1 MRKIL
6 VTLLSTVAMMGIASL
21 AFAADGAPVK
31 LDSASLG
38 LAIFGC
44 AIGMAVAA
52 AGCGIGQGL
61 GLKSACEGIARN
73 PDAAGKIQVSL
84 ILGLAFVESL
94 AIYSLVV
101 NLIDHPVRQ
110 PLHLNKQAA
119 YPRRVLGPPGFPGR
133 DRQRRS
139 LPPVFFI
146 FSNAIPLCSH

>member
-44 AIGMAVAA
+44 AIGMAPSLPMQNEGMLNMAIKAA
-52 AGCGIGQGL
+52 
-61 GLKSACEGIARN
+61 R
-73 PDAAGKIQVSL
+73 DAGKIQVIL

-101 NLIDHPVRQ
+101 NLIILFANP
-110 PLHLNKQAA
+110 
-119 YPRRVLGPPGFPGR
+119 
-133 DRQRRS
+133 
-139 LPPVFFI
+139 FI
-146 FSNAIPLCSH
+146 

>member
-21 AFAADGAPVK
+21 AFAPVK

-101 NLIDHPVRQ
+101 NLIILFANP
-110 PLHLNKQAA
+110 
-119 YPRRVLGPPGFPGR
+119 
-133 DRQRRS
+133 
-139 LPPVFFI
+139 FI
-146 FSNAIPLCSH
+146 

>member
-21 AFAADGAPVK
+21 AF
-31 LDSASLG
+31 
-38 LAIFGC
+38 
-44 AIGMAVAA
+44 AA

-101 NLIDHPVRQ
+101 NLIILFANP
-110 PLHLNKQAA
+110 
-119 YPRRVLGPPGFPGR
+119 
-133 DRQRRS
+133 
-139 LPPVFFI
+139 FI
-146 FSNAIPLCSH
+146 